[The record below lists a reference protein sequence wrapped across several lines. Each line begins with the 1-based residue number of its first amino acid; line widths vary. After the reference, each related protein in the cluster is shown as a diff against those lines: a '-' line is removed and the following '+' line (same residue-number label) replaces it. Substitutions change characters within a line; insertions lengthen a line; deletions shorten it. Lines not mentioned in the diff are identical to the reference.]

1 MEHTVVVTMN
11 SYEERKLQ
19 SSPVLSIVSNRVPIS
34 AMRNPKSDGAMK
46 VLVFSSLFP
55 NNIWPNHGVF
65 VKERIREL
73 GQLGTCEINVIA
85 PVPYYPSVGFGWRA
99 AYAKVLHQHVLDGI
113 LVYHPRYF
121 MIPKVGMLLHG
132 WTMFLSLLPFVIKLQ
147 RTFNFDLLDA
157 HYLYPDGFTAVL
169 LGAVL
174 HKPVVVSA
182 RGSDVSEFSA
192 FPLIRRML
200 RWTVNSAAHSI
211 AVCQALKD
219 AMIDLHV
226 SPSKISVIP
235 NGVDTKKFFPSP
247 AQEARRVLGLPPA
260 GRIILS
266 VGALAS
272 RKGHH
277 HTIGALKPL
286 IEKDGRRDV
295 LLLLVGSGPQRQEL
309 QSLVRALD

>member
-1 MEHTVVVTMN
+1 MN
-11 SYEERKLQ
+11 SCEDPKSQL
-19 SSPVLSIVSNRVPIS
+19 SSILSLVNNRVPIA

-73 GQLGTCEINVIA
+73 GELGTCEIKVIA

-99 AYAKVLHQHVLDGI
+99 AYAQVLRQQVLDGI

-132 WTMFLSLLPFVIKLQ
+132 WTMFLSLLPFVSKLR
-147 RTFNFDLLDA
+147 RTFDFDLLDA

-182 RGSDVSEFSA
+182 RGSDVNEFNT

-200 RWTVNSAAHSI
+200 RWTLNSAAHSI
-211 AVCQALKD
+211 AVCQALKE
-219 AMIDLHV
+219 AMIDLQV

-247 AQEARRVLGLPPA
+247 SEEARRVLGLPPA
-260 GRIILS
+260 RRIVLS
-266 VGALAS
+266 VGALLP
-272 RKGHH
+272 RR
-277 HTIGALKPL
+277 
-286 IEKDGRRDV
+286 GR
-295 LLLLVGSGPQRQEL
+295 S
-309 QSLVRALD
+309 